1 MTATRNPPTNQT
13 KKLKQKNWLVGM
25 VGVGGWCGWVIL
37 LFLFVLPFLSS
48 LVLCVFVCRVLSL
61 ILVTKNRKTAM
72 RLLRVS

>member
-13 KKLKQKNWLVGM
+13 KKPKQKNWLVGV

-37 LFLFVLPFLSS
+37 LLLFVLPFLSS

>member
-25 VGVGGWCGWVIL
+25 VGVGCWCGWVIL